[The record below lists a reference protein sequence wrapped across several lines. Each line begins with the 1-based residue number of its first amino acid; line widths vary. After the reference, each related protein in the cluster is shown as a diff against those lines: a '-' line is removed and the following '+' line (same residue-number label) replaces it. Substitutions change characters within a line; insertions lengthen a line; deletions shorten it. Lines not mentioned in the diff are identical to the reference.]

1 MKNTLK
7 KYIVF
12 EGKVFGAGHLYI
24 LNIWTGHVDEKSN
37 ICIMYRCPAPNTFP
51 SKTKYFFN
59 AFFKMPKL
67 RRENSEV

>member
-1 MKNTLK
+1 MKNALK
-7 KYIVF
+7 KYFVF
-12 EGKVFGAGHLYI
+12 EGKVFGARHLYVIYI
-24 LNIWTGHVDEKSN
+24 LTGHVDKKSY
-37 ICIMYRCPAPNTFP
+37 IYSMYRCRAANTFP

>member
-1 MKNTLK
+1 MAYVSRLFPECPIT
-7 KYIVF
+7 
-12 EGKVFGAGHLYI
+12 

-59 AFFKMPKL
+59 VFFKMQKL
-67 RRENSEV
+67 PSENSDV